1 VTVILICALVTLG
14 SLVYVFYIPG
24 EIFTG
29 PIKTRLVYLRERKE
43 AVYDNLRD
51 LNFEYKAGKF
61 PESDYQEMKT
71 SLEDEA
77 AAILAEIA
85 RLEQAAAT
93 AATSL
98 RERKGA
104 RV

>member
-1 VTVILICALVTLG
+1 MTVFLICALVTLG
-14 SLVYVFYIPG
+14 SLIYTFYIPG
-24 EIFTG
+24 QIYTG
-29 PIKTRLVYLRERKE
+29 PVKTRLVYLRERKE

-61 PESDYQEMKT
+61 PDSDYQEMKA
-71 SLEDEA
+71 SLEEEA

-85 RLEQAAAT
+85 RLEQAKAT
-93 AATSL
+93 AASSL
-98 RERKGA
+98 RDMKGA